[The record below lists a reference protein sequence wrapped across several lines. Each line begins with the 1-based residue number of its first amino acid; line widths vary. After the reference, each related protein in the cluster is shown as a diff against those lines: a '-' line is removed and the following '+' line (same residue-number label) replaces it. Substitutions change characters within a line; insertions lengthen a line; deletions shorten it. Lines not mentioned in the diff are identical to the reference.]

1 MSKTYKAL
9 QKAEAEKSTR
19 SAAPPVARPRGR
31 WKAASHPLEEYRGM
45 KYKILSSRSNQAI
58 KTLLFCSSTEGEGTS
73 TVLINFALT
82 LASEGDKVLLID
94 ANLRH
99 PSLHDAF
106 SLAKENGL
114 IDLLLEKSTVDEVI
128 KRTPVNNLSV
138 ITIGSPPPNLS
149 LDHGPWTVD
158 SSPDNPS
165 LILKSNPLD
174 SHIDAMKAEADWVF
188 FDSPPVNSSNTS
200 LVLAGK
206 VDGVVLVVEAEK
218 TRWEVAQSAREQIES
233 ANGKIRGAILN
244 NRRFYIPG
252 WLYKRL

>member
-19 SAAPPVARPRGR
+19 SATPPVARPRGR
-31 WKAASHPLEEYRGM
+31 WKAPSHPLEECRGM
-45 KYKILSSRSNQAI
+45 KYRILCSNPDQAV

-82 LASEGDKVLLID
+82 LASEGDKVVLID

-106 SLAKENGL
+106 NLDKENGL
-114 IDLLLEKSTVDEVI
+114 IDLLLEKSTVNEVI
-128 KRTPVNNLSV
+128 KNTPFNNLSV

-149 LDHGPWTVD
+149 PDRGPWTVD

-174 SHIDAMKAEADWVF
+174 SHIEEMKAQADWIF
-188 FDSPPVNSSNTS
+188 FDSGPIHSSNAS
-200 LVLAGK
+200 VVLAGK

-218 TRWEVAQSAREQIES
+218 TRWEVAQNAQQRIES
-233 ANGKIRGAILN
+233 ANGKILGAILN
-244 NRRFYIPG
+244 KRRFYIPA
-252 WLYKRL
+252 WLYKSL